1 MKTWMEERDLFIA
14 QTMMFVN
21 EIVASTPG
29 PASPQSVAVPV
40 VLKEQPQTA
49 AVPIVLKLEQPQT
62 VAAPIGR
69 KVEQA
74 QSVAVPIVLKV
85 EQLQTAAVPIDRKV
99 EQSQTD
105 AVPIDRKVEQAIRVE
120 PEVPPEAVARVIPLP
135 IVDERAEITKR
146 IAAFK
151 AHQARFSQE
160 RDRFF
165 RSMMAKI
172 ESQRPGAKAPHRLK
186 MK

>member
-21 EIVASTPG
+21 EIVASTPAA
-29 PASPQSVAVPV
+29 ASS
-40 VLKEQPQTA
+40 
-49 AVPIVLKLEQPQT
+49 
-62 VAAPIGR
+62 
-69 KVEQA
+69 

-85 EQLQTAAVPIDRKV
+85 EQPQTVTAPIDRKVEQLQTAAVPIDRKVEQSQTAAVPIDRRVEQSQTVAVPIDRKV

-151 AHQARFSQE
+151 VHQARFSQD
-160 RDRFF
+160 RDTFF

-172 ESQRPGAKAPHRLK
+172 DSQRPKG
-186 MK
+186 

>member
-21 EIVASTPG
+21 EIVASTPA
-29 PASPQSVAVPV
+29 PASP
-40 VLKEQPQTA
+40 
-49 AVPIVLKLEQPQT
+49 
-62 VAAPIGR
+62 
-69 KVEQA
+69 

-85 EQLQTAAVPIDRKV
+85 EQLQTVAVPIDRKV
-99 EQSQTD
+99 EQPQTV
-105 AVPIDRKVEQAIRVE
+105 AVPIERKVEQAIRLE
-120 PEVPPEAVARVIPLP
+120 PELPPEPVVRVTPLP

-151 AHQARFSQE
+151 VHQARFSQD
-160 RDRFF
+160 RDTFF

-172 ESQRPGAKAPHRLK
+172 DSQRPKG
-186 MK
+186 

>member
-14 QTMMFVN
+14 QTMTFVN

-29 PASPQSVAVPV
+29 PAS
-40 VLKEQPQTA
+40 
-49 AVPIVLKLEQPQT
+49 
-62 VAAPIGR
+62 
-69 KVEQA
+69 A

-85 EQLQTAAVPIDRKV
+85 EQPQTVTVPIVLKVEQPQTVTAPIDRKLEQLQTVAAPIDRKV
-99 EQSQTD
+99 EQLQTV

-120 PEVPPEAVARVIPLP
+120 PEVPPEPVARVIPLP

-172 ESQRPGAKAPHRLK
+172 ESQRPGAKAPHRLR

>member
-14 QTMMFVN
+14 QTMTFVN
-21 EIVASTPG
+21 EIVASTPA
-29 PASPQSVAVPV
+29 PANP
-40 VLKEQPQTA
+40 
-49 AVPIVLKLEQPQT
+49 
-62 VAAPIGR
+62 
-69 KVEQA
+69 

-85 EQLQTAAVPIDRKV
+85 EQLQTV
-99 EQSQTD
+99 

-135 IVDERAEITKR
+135 IVDERAEITER

-151 AHQARFSQE
+151 AHQARFSQD
-160 RDRFF
+160 RDTFF

-172 ESQRPGAKAPHRLK
+172 ESQRPGAKVPHSLALK
-186 MK
+186 FRRA